1 MFQNTATPAEED
13 FTFNKNTKDQSELLK
28 ELKNFTNIDL
38 VKSQN
43 LLSQFSNDILGTF
56 TQTRERIFEIQD
68 AITSAIPG
76 VQRLGGGIKSV
87 TDTINGVALATRR
100 NVVASTEDIEKLYAA
115 TKVLGGTAQE
125 ISDAFLNVG
134 VGIESIPE
142 TLEDSIKYVQS
153 IGGNAKQVMK
163 DVTENMEQMNRFQ
176 FEGGVQGLTKMA
188 AQASMLR
195 FSMKETFTL
204 ANTVLSP
211 DGAIKTAAAFQRLGL
226 SVGSLGNPLQLMN
239 QAITDPSGLQ
249 DSLIEV
255 SKQFIE
261 LNRETNKF
269 EINPEGVLR
278 LRALEDQ
285 TGVSAAEMTRAGLA
299 AAEMGRRLEAVNDA
313 GLTIV
318 SEEDKQYL
326 ANIANMEG
334 GSYKVTLQD
343 GTKKELAD
351 LQQKDF
357 EALLQAQKDEP
368 KTLEE
373 IARAQL
379 TTDELAVN
387 ELKAIRGIIAGGVVT
402 ADPMQKFNE
411 GIRTI
416 TEGLTKD
423 ISESKTF
430 QVQNIRDTVS
440 GFFNDEDKIAK
451 LTTDAAR
458 TGNLDVKTLMDSF
471 FGEGETS
478 KLKDF
483 GKEAKKAVEEIATK
497 LVGSIKELA
506 SKSDVVP
513 PPRGTRGPN
522 SSEPVTTGGISVG
535 GLGGSNGNGGTT
547 TNPRF
552 NRPITNRSADVNFD
566 GGIDVNVKFD
576 NIPVGFTPQQ
586 KDEATKMIADAFARL
601 DFNKMIKEI
610 VKNDDAIP
618 RSSNRSSN

>member
-1 MFQNTATPAEED
+1 MFQNTTPVEED
-13 FTFNKNTKDQSELLK
+13 FTSGSKGDQSKLLN
-28 ELKNFTNIDL
+28 ELKNFANIDL
-38 VKSQN
+38 VNAQR
-43 LLSQFSNDILGTF
+43 LLSEFSNDILGTF
-56 TQTRERIFEIQD
+56 TQTRERIFEIQT
-68 AITSAIPG
+68 AITDAIPG

-100 NVVASTEDIEKLYAA
+100 NVIASTEDIEKLYAA

-142 TLEDSIKYVQS
+142 TLEDSIQYVQS

-163 DVTENMEQMNRFQ
+163 DVTENMDQMNRFQ

-249 DSLIEV
+249 DSLVEV

-261 LNRETNKF
+261 LNRETNNF

-278 LRALEDQ
+278 LRALQDE
-285 TGVSAAEMTRAGLA
+285 TGVSAAEMTKMGLA
-299 AAEMGRRLEAVNDA
+299 AAEMERRLDAVNDA

-326 ANIANMEG
+326 ANIAKMD
-334 GSYKVTLQD
+334 STSKTYKVTLED

-357 EALLQAQKDEP
+357 EALLQAQREEP

-379 TTDELAVN
+379 TTDEIAMN
-387 ELKAIRGIIAGGVVT
+387 DIKAIRGVIAGGVVS
-402 ADPMQKFNE
+402 ADPMQRLNESIRTLSENFGKNVSETFKIKDVREDVE
-411 GIRTI
+411 GILGNVEEKIFTLVAAGNFDMKTI
-416 TEGLTKD
+416 FDTLVGTGGEELSKLGAEAVNNVKHLATLLGADLKSLTK
-423 ISESKTF
+423 
-430 QVQNIRDTVS
+430 
-440 GFFNDEDKIAK
+440 
-451 LTTDAAR
+451 
-458 TGNLDVKTLMDSF
+458 
-471 FGEGETS
+471 
-478 KLKDF
+478 
-483 GKEAKKAVEEIATK
+483 
-497 LVGSIKELA
+497 
-506 SKSDVVP
+506 KSDVAP
-513 PPRGTRGPN
+513 PPRGTMGP
-522 SSEPVTTGGISVG
+522 SSSQPVTTGGISVG
-535 GLGGSNGNGGTT
+535 GIGGSDGNGGTT
-547 TNPRF
+547 TNPIF
-552 NRPITNRSADVNFD
+552 NRPITNRNTDVNFD

-576 NIPVGFTPQQ
+576 NIPIGFTPQQ
-586 KDEATKMIADAFARL
+586 KEEAIKLISDAFARL

-610 VKNDDAIP
+610 VKDPDAIP
-618 RSSNRSSN
+618 RSSN

>member
-1 MFQNTATPAEED
+1 MFQASTTPAEDD
-13 FTFNKNTKDQSELLK
+13 FTVNKSGKDQSELLK
-28 ELKNFTNIDL
+28 ELKDFANIDL
-38 VKSQN
+38 VNAQR
-43 LLSQFSNDILGTF
+43 LLSEFSNDILGTF
-56 TQTRERIFEIQD
+56 TQTRERIFEIQT
-68 AITSAIPG
+68 AITDAIPG

-100 NVVASTEDIEKLYAA
+100 NVIASTEDIEKLYAA

-134 VGIESIPE
+134 VGIESIPK
-142 TLEDSIKYVQS
+142 TLEDSIQYVQS

-163 DVTENMEQMNRFQ
+163 DVTENMDQMNRFQ

-204 ANTVLSP
+204 ADKVLSP

-249 DSLIEV
+249 DSLVEV

-261 LNRETNKF
+261 LNRETNNF

-278 LRALEDQ
+278 LRALQDE
-285 TGVSAAEMTRAGLA
+285 TGVSAAEMTKMGLA
-299 AAEMGRRLEAVNDA
+299 AVEMERRLDAVNDA

-357 EALLQAQKDEP
+357 EALLQAQKEQP

-379 TTDELAVN
+379 TTDEIVMN
-387 ELKAIRGIIAGGVVT
+387 DIKAIRGVIAGGVVS
-402 ADPMQKFNE
+402 ADPMQSLNE

-416 TEGLTKD
+416 TQELGET
-423 ISESKTF
+423 ISKNETF
-430 QVQNIRDTVS
+430 QVQGVRDKVS
-440 GFFNDEDKIAK
+440 ELFKDTAKITK
-451 LTTDAAR
+451 LAVDAAS
-458 TGNLDVKTLMDSF
+458 TGNLDVKTITDSL
-471 FGEGETS
+471 FGTGEES
-478 KLKDF
+478 KLKEF
-483 GKEAKKAVEEIATK
+483 GKEATTAITGLATK
-497 LVGSIKELA
+497 LQESIVTLVN
-506 SKSDVVP
+506 KSNEAA
-513 PPRGTRGPN
+513 PPRGTRGP
-522 SSEPVTTGGISVG
+522 SSSQPVTTGGISVG
-535 GLGGSNGNGGTT
+535 GIGGSDGNGGTT
-547 TNPRF
+547 TNPIF
-552 NRPITNRSADVNFD
+552 NRPITNRNTDVNFD

-576 NIPVGFTPQQ
+576 NIPIGFTPQQ
-586 KDEATKMIADAFARL
+586 KEEAIKLISDAFARL

-610 VKNDDAIP
+610 VKDPDAIP
-618 RSSNRSSN
+618 RSSN

>member
-1 MFQNTATPAEED
+1 
-13 FTFNKNTKDQSELLK
+13 
-28 ELKNFTNIDL
+28 
-38 VKSQN
+38 
-43 LLSQFSNDILGTF
+43 
-56 TQTRERIFEIQD
+56 
-68 AITSAIPG
+68 
-76 VQRLGGGIKSV
+76 
-87 TDTINGVALATRR
+87 
-100 NVVASTEDIEKLYAA
+100 
-115 TKVLGGTAQE
+115 
-125 ISDAFLNVG
+125 
-134 VGIESIPE
+134 
-142 TLEDSIKYVQS
+142 VQS

-269 EINPEGVLR
+269 EINPEGVYR
-278 LRALEDQ
+278 LRALEEQ
-285 TGVSAAEMTRAGLA
+285 TGVSAAEMTKAGLA
-299 AAEMGRRLEAVNDA
+299 AFEMGRRLEAVNDA

-326 ANIANMEG
+326 ANIAKMDD
-334 GSYKVTLQD
+334 K
-343 GTKKELAD
+343 TKTYRVRIDEKTTKELAE
-351 LQQKDF
+351 LSQTDF

-368 KTLEE
+368 KTLED

-423 ISESKTF
+423 INESKTF

-440 GFFNDEDKIAK
+440 GFFNDKDKIAK

-483 GKEAKKAVEEIATK
+483 GEEAKKAVEGIATK

-547 TNPRF
+547 TNPIF

>member
-1 MFQNTATPAEED
+1 MFQASTTPAEED

-134 VGIESIPE
+134 VGIESIPK
-142 TLEDSIKYVQS
+142 TLEDSIQYVQS
-153 IGGNAKQVMK
+153 IGGNANQVMK
-163 DVTENMEQMNRFQ
+163 DVTANMEQMNRFQ

-204 ANTVLSP
+204 ADKVLSP

-249 DSLIEV
+249 DSLVEV

-261 LNRETNKF
+261 LNRETNNF

-278 LRALEDQ
+278 LRALEEQ
-285 TGVSAAEMTRAGLA
+285 TGVSAAEMTKVGLA

-326 ANIANMEG
+326 ANIAKMEG
-334 GSYKVTLQD
+334 GTYKVRIDEKT
-343 GTKKELAD
+343 TKELAE
-351 LQQKDF
+351 LSQTDF
-357 EALLQAQKDEP
+357 EALLQAQKDQP

-423 ISESKTF
+423 INESKTF

-440 GFFNDEDKIAK
+440 GFFNDTDKIAK

-483 GKEAKKAVEEIATK
+483 GEEAKKAVEGIATK

-506 SKSDVVP
+506 SKSDVAP